1 MNKHISII
9 LLILLTFPTSQAFSQ
24 KKYKLVLKLT
34 PNTSY
39 VVDQQIT
46 QYIEQEFQG
55 QRQRTQQKNDITYQY
70 QIKEKDDAGF
80 YDLVLIYKKIKY
92 ENGQQ
97 TYDSEDSTDV
107 NSPLAQA
114 FGAVINSKVSMKV
127 NQQGEVKNLT
137 GADELIEK
145 MLNAR
150 SISSKTIRD
159 RLRKTFKKAFGK
171 EALIEAMHQFFY
183 IYPDKKIKIGDSW
196 SKQTDKKAAFPSK
209 VNVTWTLDK
218 VKKNTGF
225 ISIKANVRP
234 QPNTTVDLGIV
245 TAKYDLNGTQEG
257 SMDINMKT
265 GWVKRSYVKQVMS
278 GIMYIT
284 MNNSSQE
291 MAVDAKIT
299 TISKY
304 TISEQ

>member
-1 MNKHISII
+1 MNKYISII
-9 LLILLTFPTSQAFSQ
+9 LLILLTLPTSQALSQ
-24 KKYKLVLKLT
+24 KRYKLALKLT

-39 VVDQQIT
+39 TVDQQIN

-55 QRQRTQQKNDITYQY
+55 QRQRTQQNNDITYQY
-70 QIKEKDDAGF
+70 QIKEKDDTGF
-80 YDLVLIYKKIKY
+80 YNLVLVYKKIKY
-92 ENGQQ
+92 DNGQQ

-107 NSPLAQA
+107 NGPLAQA

-127 NQQGEVKNLT
+127 NQQGEVKSLT

-145 MLNAR
+145 MLNAQ
-150 SISSKTIRD
+150 SISSETIRN

-171 EALIEAMHQFFY
+171 EALIESMQQFFH
-183 IYPDKKIKIGDSW
+183 IYPEKKIKIGDSW
-196 SKQTDKKAAFPSK
+196 SKQADKKAAFPSK

-218 VKKNTGF
+218 VKKNSGF

-257 SMDINMKT
+257 SMKINMKT
-265 GWVKRSYVKQVMS
+265 GWVKNSYVKQVMS
-278 GIMYIT
+278 GIMYLT

-304 TISEQ
+304 TITQE

>member
-9 LLILLTFPTSQAFSQ
+9 FLILLTLPISQAFSQ
-24 KKYKLVLKLT
+24 QKYKLALKLT

-39 VVDQQIT
+39 TVEQQIT
-46 QYIEQEFQG
+46 QYIEQEFKG

-70 QIKEKDDAGF
+70 QVKEKDDADF

-97 TYDSEDSTDV
+97 TYDSDDSTDV

-114 FGAVINSKVSMKV
+114 FGAVINSTVSMKV
-127 NQQGEVKNLT
+127 NHQGEVKNLT

-150 SISSKTIRD
+150 SISNKTIRS

-183 IYPDKKIKIGDSW
+183 IYPDKKIRIGDSW

-209 VNVTWTLDK
+209 VNMTWTLDK
-218 VKKNTGF
+218 VKKNTGL

-278 GIMYIT
+278 GIMYLT